1 MDYCPC
7 FVLCSKRQACSTEI
21 LLPAINI
28 STLNI
33 FFRRSRKDFFFL
45 CCSMTLTVTNVFQA
59 LLMDVCLISTPRLK
73 KVSTDPL
80 LSSWIKAASA
90 LAVTLF
96 HHSQASCRKKWPTC
110 LICWEAETVASL
122 LKHYF
127 SWRTI
132 RFQIHSVIWI
142 FLISLTP
149 AIWTV
154 CTRQNALS
162 WFWQ

>member
-1 MDYCPC
+1 MNYCSC

-21 LLPAINI
+21 LLPAINNR
-28 STLNI
+28 TLNI
-33 FFRRSRKDFFFL
+33 FHKKQKGFFFL
-45 CCSMTLTVTNVFQA
+45 CSSITLNSKKS
-59 LLMDVCLISTPRLK
+59 LPSSSYGCLISTPSLK

-80 LSSWIKAASA
+80 LSSWIKAALA

-96 HHSQASCRKKWPTC
+96 PHSQASCRKKWPTC
-110 LICWEAETVASL
+110 LICWKAEAAASL
-122 LKHYF
+122 LKHHL

-154 CTRQNALS
+154 SKRQNCT
-162 WFWQ
+162 

>member
-1 MDYCPC
+1 MDYCSC
-7 FVLCSKRQACSTEI
+7 FVLCSKSQACSTKI

-28 STLNI
+28 STVNI
-33 FFRRSRKDFFFL
+33 FQRKQKGFFFL
-45 CCSMTLTVTNVFQA
+45 CSSTTLIVKNVFQV
-59 LLMDVCLISTPRLK
+59 LLMDVWLVSTPKLK
-73 KVSTDPL
+73 KVLTDPS
-80 LSSWIKAASA
+80 LSSWIKAALA

-110 LICWEAETVASL
+110 LICCEAETVASS
-122 LKHYF
+122 LKHYL

-154 CTRQNALS
+154 WTRQNALS